1 MSGLLSRWPL
11 WGALLGLV
19 VTVAAWVAFNPNEPP
34 AIVLRPQD
42 PQLLAMGQQVYNQ
55 HCAAC
60 HGAQLQGQA
69 NWRERGPNGRLPA
82 PPHDSSG
89 HTWHHPDEVL
99 FQITKYGVA
108 KVANLKDWQLQNQG
122 PCVVNAETKRALVQS
137 LYQDLKGDAGNI
149 PVLVAVQKLATS
161 LALVMVGERDKL
173 DLPHPGVPQ
182 RHTEPDDE

>member
-19 VTVAAWVAFNPNEPP
+19 VAVAAWVAFNPNEPP

-108 KVANLKDWQLQNQG
+108 KVANLKDYPSDMPAYQGQLSD
-122 PCVVNAETKRALVQS
+122 EE
-137 LYQDLKGDAGNI
+137 I
-149 PVLVAVQKLATS
+149 VAVLSWIKAQWPAPIQ
-161 LALVMVGERDKL
+161 A
-173 DLPHPGVPQ
+173 
-182 RHTEPDDE
+182 RHDAINRNAKAH